1 MDDVSERALLR
12 KVTLRLIPFLF
23 ILYIIA
29 FLDRVNVGFAKLQM
43 NSLPWFSEAVYG
55 MGAGI
60 FFIGYFLFEVPSN
73 LILEKVGARWW
84 IARIMVVWGLIASA
98 MMFTSNPPVF
108 YTLRFLLG
116 AAEAGFFPGIILYLT
131 YWLTADERARIVGLF
146 MTAIP
151 ISSIIGGP
159 LSGKLLQMNGL
170 GGLPGWQWLF
180 LLEGIPAVLMG
191 FVVLAY
197 LPDGPAHARWL
208 SPDER
213 DHIKQRLDAEHSA
226 KQDHALFTLRS
237 VMATPTVWQLCLIY
251 FTIAAAG
258 YGITL
263 WLPQIT
269 SGFGKLTSFQVGL
282 LTTIPSIAATFSLV
296 INGAHSDRTGERK
309 LHVAFPLF
317 AAMVGL
323 IISAYFPQVPW
334 LALLALS
341 VASMGLTGTLGPFWA
356 MPTAMLSRT
365 AAAAGIALISS
376 MGNLGGFVGPYMVG
390 WIKER
395 THNYQYGLISLAAMA
410 LVGGLVALTLRHAT
424 FTRTVRNE
432 LAEAGK

>member
-23 ILYIIA
+23 LLYIIA

-43 NSLPWFSEAVYG
+43 NSLPWFNEAVYG

-60 FFIGYFLFEVPSN
+60 FFLGYFLFEIPSN
-73 LILEKVGARWW
+73 LILEKIGARRW
-84 IARIMVVWGLIASA
+84 IARIMMTWGLIASA
-98 MMFTSNPPVF
+98 MMFTNSPSVF

-116 AAEAGFFPGIILYLT
+116 VAEAGFFPGIILYLT
-131 YWLTADERARIVGLF
+131 YWFTAAERARIVGLF

-151 ISSIIGGP
+151 ISNIIGGP
-159 LSGKLLQMNGL
+159 LSGQLLQLNGL
-170 GGLPGWQWLF
+170 GGLQGWQWLF
-180 LLEGIPAVLMG
+180 LVEGIPSVLLG
-191 FVVLAY
+191 VVVWTY
-197 LPDGPAHARWL
+197 LPDRPAYARWL
-208 SPDER
+208 SQEEK
-213 DHIKQRLDAEHSA
+213 DHIEKRLEAEHTA
-226 KQDHALFTLRS
+226 KEGHALFTLRGA
-237 VMATPTVWQLCLIY
+237 MATPTVWWLCLVY
-251 FTIAAAG
+251 FTIITVG

-282 LTTIPSIAATFSLV
+282 LTTIPSIAATISLV
-296 INGAHSDRTGERK
+296 VNGAHSDRTGERK
-309 LHVAFPLF
+309 RHVAFPLF
-317 AAMVGL
+317 AAMIGFIV
-323 IISAYFPQVPW
+323 SAYFPQIPW
-334 LALLALS
+334 LALMALS
-341 VASMGLTGTLGPFWA
+341 VASMGIVGTLGPFWA

-395 THNYQYGLISLAAMA
+395 THSYQGGMLLLAGMA
-410 LVGGLVALTLRHAT
+410 LLGGLVALTLQHAT
-424 FTRTVRNE
+424 FTRNYRNV
-432 LAEAGK
+432 LAEEG